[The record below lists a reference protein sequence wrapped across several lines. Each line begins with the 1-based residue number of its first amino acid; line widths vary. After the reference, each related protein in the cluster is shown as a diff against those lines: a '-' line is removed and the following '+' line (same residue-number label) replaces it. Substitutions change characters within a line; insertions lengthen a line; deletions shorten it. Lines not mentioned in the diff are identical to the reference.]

1 MATAQQLHPA
11 QKNKI
16 NGWTNIKIP
25 SKIITREESQLV
37 VKQILAIIL
46 SSITYL
52 RGLFPESSY
61 RTYFLDGRAYKV
73 LHEDVNFPGVNKI
86 IEWVEGCFQAMER
99 KYLRSAMFTNNTEAY
114 MFYFDY
120 PEEGNEMNLWSH
132 SNQGY
137 GMGITSEVKRSI
149 PLLVEKLYQ
158 LYHKLSSLPDNVELS
173 MKLFYYNDVTPDDYH
188 PLGFQEWEVPRRL
201 NLTPTT

>member
-1 MATAQQLHPA
+1 
-11 QKNKI
+11 
-16 NGWTNIKIP
+16 
-25 SKIITREESQLV
+25 
-37 VKQILAIIL
+37 
-46 SSITYL
+46 
-52 RGLFPESSY
+52 
-61 RTYFLDGRAYKV
+61 
-73 LHEDVNFPGVNKI
+73 
-86 IEWVEGCFQAMER
+86 
-99 KYLRSAMFTNNTEAY
+99 MFTIQSYSNQKNNTEAY

-201 NLTPTT
+201 EFNPHHLNMKLVSTPYHKVQLKILTDKNLENQMGKLQKPGATQVVTDKEEKAIRVDKRDTDKDKEEFVFPRMKRLVRK